1 MDRLSTLDAEFL
13 HLEDAVAHMHV
24 AGVSVFEGPAPP
36 PDGVERLLA
45 AKLHLIPRYR
55 QRIRSVPFDLGRPI
69 WVDDPHFNLAYH
81 VRRTALPAPGGD
93 GELCTLMARLMSQPL
108 DRDRPLWE
116 NWIVEGLAEGRWAVI
131 SKVHHCMVDGI
142 SGVDL
147 LTVLLDVERHVELP
161 EPEPWTPT
169 PEPSAVAKVQD
180 AWSGLAGDVAA
191 FAKRAPKA
199 LRDLG
204 GTVRAARST
213 GEGLATFGRH
223 LRGTPPLSI
232 EGRIGPH
239 RVWAHASVPI
249 DVVRVIRGAFGGTL
263 NDTVLAA
270 VAGGY
275 RELLSGRGEDPD
287 SAIVRSLVP
296 VSVRAPDAHQVL
308 DNRVSALLLELPVNI
323 ADPLE
328 RLRSVREQM
337 QELKGSHM
345 AEAGRILT
353 EMGDLAP
360 PMLVG
365 AVTRLATGVFHRLP
379 QRSVNTVTTNV
390 PGPQF
395 PLFCLGREML
405 DYYPFV
411 PLMHG
416 VRIGTAILS
425 YNGRLSF
432 GLTGDFDTAPDVDVL
447 ARAIADGIDELRDL
461 ALREGTQS
469 NLSGP
474 TSARGI

>member
-1 MDRLSTLDAEFL
+1 
-13 HLEDAVAHMHV
+13 
-24 AGVSVFEGPAPP
+24 
-36 PDGVERLLA
+36 
-45 AKLHLIPRYR
+45 
-55 QRIRSVPFDLGRPI
+55 
-69 WVDDPHFNLAYH
+69 
-81 VRRTALPAPGGD
+81 
-93 GELCTLMARLMSQPL
+93 
-108 DRDRPLWE
+108 
-116 NWIVEGLAEGRWAVI
+116 
-131 SKVHHCMVDGI
+131 
-142 SGVDL
+142 
-147 LTVLLDVERHVELP
+147 
-161 EPEPWTPT
+161 
-169 PEPSAVAKVQD
+169 
-180 AWSGLAGDVAA
+180 
-191 FAKRAPKA
+191 
-199 LRDLG
+199 
-204 GTVRAARST
+204 
-213 GEGLATFGRH
+213 
-223 LRGTPPLSI
+223 
-232 EGRIGPH
+232 
-239 RVWAHASVPI
+239 
-249 DVVRVIRGAFGGTL
+249 VRVIRGAFGGTL